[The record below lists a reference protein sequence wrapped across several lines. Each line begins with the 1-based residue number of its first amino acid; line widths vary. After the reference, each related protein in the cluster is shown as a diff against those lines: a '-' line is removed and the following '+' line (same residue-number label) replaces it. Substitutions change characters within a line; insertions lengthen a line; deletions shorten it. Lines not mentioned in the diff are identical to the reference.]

1 VTEEHRNYITIH
13 YKNLQIPP
21 DIHRL
26 NRIAEITIHPKLI
39 PDHIQHIQG
48 YVQVY
53 TSSNTE
59 EPMLEIPFDE
69 IILHGSLDYEKE
81 NTLFHI
87 PSSNNELI
95 NENTEK
101 CRPVRIM
108 NGFNIPLSV
117 YNITVNNAESLS
129 QYIKVKI

>member
-1 VTEEHRNYITIH
+1 VAEEHRNYITIH
-13 YKNLQIPP
+13 F
-21 DIHRL
+21 
-26 NRIAEITIHPKLI
+26 
-39 PDHIQHIQG
+39 QHIQG

-53 TSSNTE
+53 TSSNRE

-87 PSSNNELI
+87 SSLN
-95 NENTEK
+95 NENTEQ

-117 YNITVNNAESLS
+117 YNITVNNAESLA